1 MFLAIICPAQILSAG
16 YLDVVINEIAWM
28 GTENSQ
34 NDEWIELYNNSSS
47 TIDLNE
53 WKITTNDKTPNI
65 TLKNKIPS
73 KGFFILE
80 RTDDTTLPNIK
91 ANLIYKGSLNNN
103 GEYLKLID
111 ADGKVIDGIDCSKE
125 WFFGNNETKETMER
139 KNTLINGNDL
149 TNWQTSE
156 EIGGT
161 PNNNN
166 SIGLKIDNSKK
177 EESITIL
184 SPMEQDNQGKETAMP
199 SKNKEETKKQNPFFS
214 FLIALFIAV
223 SSGTFVL
230 FLKKKIDKEC

>member
-1 MFLAIICPAQILSAG
+1 MTCPTQTLSAG

-28 GTENSQ
+28 GTENSS

-47 TIDLNE
+47 IIDLNG
-53 WKITTNDKTPNI
+53 WKIISNDNTPNI
-65 TLKNKIPS
+65 ILKNKILS

-91 ANLIYKGSLNNN
+91 ADLIYKGALNNE

-111 ADGKVIDGIDCSKE
+111 ANKEIIDEIDCSKE
-125 WFFGNNETKETMER
+125 WFFGDNETKKTMER
-139 KNTLINGNDL
+139 GNTLINGNDL
-149 TNWQTSE
+149 ANWQTSE
-156 EIGGT
+156 GPGGT

-166 SIGLKIDNSKK
+166 SIGQKINDNKK

-184 SPMEQDNQGKETAMP
+184 SPIEQDNQGEETVMP
-199 SKNKEETKKQNPFFS
+199 SKSKEEIKNQSPFLG
-214 FLIALFIAV
+214 FLIALFIAA